1 MPGVARRH
9 QMAHERD
16 AIRKIMMKIIR
27 YALWKG
33 TIDWSWSDN
42 PAFV

>member
-1 MPGVARRH
+1 MELAGELTNAVFPAN
-9 QMAHERD
+9 
-16 AIRKIMMKIIR
+16 IRKIMMKIIR